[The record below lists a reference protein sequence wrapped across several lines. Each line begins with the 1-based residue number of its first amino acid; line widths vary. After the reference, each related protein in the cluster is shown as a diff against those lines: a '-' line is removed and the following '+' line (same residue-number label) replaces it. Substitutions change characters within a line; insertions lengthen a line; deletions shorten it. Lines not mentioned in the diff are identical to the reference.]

1 MQDLLHIHET
11 IFWIDTSIRMQTS
24 NLRRIFERVLNT
36 SSSGL
41 VMFDSSGHNIFMATH
56 ALMYRYLPITKEMAI
71 NITMYGANAIF
82 IHRSKQVVS
91 VN

>member
-1 MQDLLHIHET
+1 MQ
-11 IFWIDTSIRMQTS
+11 SS
-24 NLRRIFERVLNT
+24 NLGQISHQVLNA

-56 ALMYRYLPITKEMAI
+56 ALMYRYLPITKEIAI
-71 NITMYGANAIF
+71 NVTMYGANAIF
-82 IHRSKQVVS
+82 IHRSKQVGDAIL